1 MKPENTFKT
10 FIATCTRSLA
20 DDEAMRREVSFELNS
35 HLEEAYEEELSRAES
50 PEEAAEMTKKRF
62 GQPEELAVQLLNA
75 NIKRFSF
82 RARMR
87 RLLKIFIIPL
97 LILGVILCID
107 LRTWVSVAI
116 FCQYITPVPDSVSNA
131 VKWFY
136 RVELRSHSP
145 AREILTA
152 DWGEELALAESLYD
166 LDPDSRI

>member
-50 PEEAAEMTKKRF
+50 PEEAAEMAKKRF

-87 RLLKIFIIPL
+87 P
-97 LILGVILCID
+97 
-107 LRTWVSVAI
+107 
-116 FCQYITPVPDSVSNA
+116 CQ
-131 VKWFY
+131 
-136 RVELRSHSP
+136 
-145 AREILTA
+145 
-152 DWGEELALAESLYD
+152 
-166 LDPDSRI
+166 